1 MGEEMGMGDDVVKD
15 VTSLVFWKMDAIL
28 FRICGLCPDGFKA
41 CVGLGG
47 LSSLHFILTIH
58 KVEFHQVELAL
69 PEFSTEFISYF
80 AQHKVSI

>member
-1 MGEEMGMGDDVVKD
+1 MDV
-15 VTSLVFWKMDAIL
+15 IL
-28 FRICGLCPDGFKA
+28 SRICGLCPDGFKA

-47 LSSLHFILTIH
+47 LSGLHFISTIH